1 MWPFLLLILHTV
13 FPQLNTVSYIHIF
26 PKNSIETQAREQ
38 LNNFLASMKQNQTA
52 TKHGK
57 RLTFFFSHVPLDEL
71 HGYNLKKKILNSLR
85 PNYIFSG
92 HVHHT
97 MYTTHTYAEGKVAKE
112 FTVPTCSYRMG
123 QARMGVGAVVI
134 GKSII
139 IIYYNKLL

>member
-1 MWPFLLLILHTV
+1 MWPFLLLIPPHSV

-38 LNNFLASMKQNQTA
+38 LNNFLASMNRNQSA
-52 TKHGK
+52 TKHNK
-57 RLTFFFSHVPLDEL
+57 RLIVFFSHVPLDEL
-71 HGYNLKKKILNSLR
+71 HGYNLKKNILNSLH

-134 GKSII
+134 GKSILI
-139 IIYYNKLL
+139 L